1 MELMQSHT
9 RSTSFCSLAGNADP
23 KQSETRKN
31 LKHVRICMSPPR
43 SGSRCIKRH
52 RPPVE
57 NGDRHQAESFNDGL
71 MHKCEKHIMQMPAEK
86 HNGQCSRKH
95 NSPQKKGKRWV
106 GPNFSAL
113 QSRRVK
119 AAASLLAAMHKICYE
134 MQQACNYLTKH
145 T

>member
-86 HNGQCSRKH
+86 NNGQCSRKH
-95 NSPQKKGKRWV
+95 NSPQKKGRGGWDKIFL
-106 GPNFSAL
+106 PAE
-113 QSRRVK
+113 Q
-119 AAASLLAAMHKICYE
+119 ASEGSCEPACCNAPE
-134 MQQACNYLTKH
+134 ML
-145 T
+145 